1 MRSLLSG
8 PLVRIVPIGL
18 VFLGIQRKVCAQYR
32 PFDVVVD
39 IVLCLVVGAGAGG
52 GPERGALAGFVLG
65 MMFDLAAGT
74 PLGSSALAFGL
85 GGLVAG
91 YVTMITPD
99 PQWWLAGLFA
109 ALGAV
114 VGEAAIPVIRL
125 LIGQD
130 GWITPRLGSGP
141 ARAGGGGLRAQ
152 STAHPPRA
160 VDDGCQAEE
169 VEGHTGMREPRG
181 C

>member
-1 MRSLLSG
+1 VRSLLSG

-18 VFLGIQRKVCAQYR
+18 VFLGIQRKVCAAYK

-39 IVLCLVVGAGAGG
+39 IVLALVVGAGAGG

-91 YVTMITPD
+91 YVTTITPD

-114 VGEAAIPVIRL
+114 VGEAAIPVIKL

-130 GWITPRLGSGP
+130 GWITPRL
-141 ARAGGGGLRAQ
+141 
-152 STAHPPRA
+152 A
-160 VDDGCQAEE
+160 VILPVQAAAAFVLSPLLIPLGRWMMGVRRKKWKAIPE
-169 VEGHTGMREPRG
+169 
-181 C
+181 

>member
-1 MRSLLSG
+1 
-8 PLVRIVPIGL
+8 
-18 VFLGIQRKVCAQYR
+18 
-32 PFDVVVD
+32 
-39 IVLCLVVGAGAGG
+39 
-52 GPERGALAGFVLG
+52 

-91 YVTMITPD
+91 YVVTITPD
-99 PQWWLAGLFA
+99 PQWWLAALFA

-114 VGEAAIPVIRL
+114 VGEAAIPVIKL

-130 GWITPRLGSGP
+130 GWITPRLVVDP
-141 ARAGGGGLRAQ
+141 AGAGGGGVRAQ
-152 STAHPPRA
+152 PAADPARSM
-160 VDDGCQAEE
+160 DDGVSGGRSGRRSRNERCA
-169 VEGHTGMREPRG
+169 TGEWRM

>member
-1 MRSLLSG
+1 MRSFLFG
-8 PLVRIVPIGL
+8 PLVRIIPVGL
-18 VFLGIQRKVCAQYR
+18 VFLGIQRKICAQYR

-39 IVLCLVVGAGAGG
+39 VVLALVVSAGVGG

-91 YVTMITPD
+91 YVVTITPD
-99 PQWWLAGLFA
+99 PQWWLAAMFA

-114 VGEAAIPVIRL
+114 VGEAAIPVIKL
-125 LIGQD
+125 LI
-130 GWITPRLGSGP
+130 
-141 ARAGGGGLRAQ
+141 
-152 STAHPPRA
+152 
-160 VDDGCQAEE
+160 
-169 VEGHTGMREPRG
+169 
-181 C
+181 

>member
-1 MRSLLSG
+1 MRSFLLG

-18 VFLGIQRKVCAQYR
+18 VFLGIQRKVCAPYR

-39 IVLCLVVGAGAGG
+39 VVLCLVVGAGAGG
-52 GPERGALAGFVLG
+52 GPERGALAGFILG

-91 YVTMITPD
+91 YVVTITPD
-99 PQWWLAGLFA
+99 PQWWLAAIFA

-114 VGEAAIPVIRL
+114 VGEAAIPVIKL

-130 GWITPRLGSGP
+130 GWITPRL
-141 ARAGGGGLRAQ
+141 
-152 STAHPPRA
+152 A
-160 VDDGCQAEE
+160 VILPVQAVAAAVLSPLLIPLGRWMMAVKRKKWKAIPE
-169 VEGHTGMREPRG
+169 
-181 C
+181 